1 MKNNEIDMEKVSECF
16 ACSDIPYDINLLSD
30 IEKYKKLVQQRRDA
44 VVRWQSKNK
53 DKVSEYKRTYAQKNK
68 LMALKSSTRY
78 NINNSEKYKQYQ
90 SEYRSTKLLR
100 RLPFFDYDILQ

>member
-1 MKNNEIDMEKVSECF
+1 MEKNNEIDLEKVQQ
-16 ACSDIPYDINLLSD
+16 ILPYDINLLSD

-44 VVRWQSKNK
+44 VIRWQSKNK

-68 LMALKSSTRY
+68 LMALKSSTQY

-90 SEYRSTKLLR
+90 KTYRMTSLFRKM
-100 RLPFFDYDILQ
+100 PFFEYDIVI